1 MKKITAILAVYN
13 AVNHTKTCL
22 QYLRQD
28 LEGLPHEII
37 VINNGSTD
45 GTAAYLENEPDLKVI
60 THAEPQGV
68 AFSYNEA
75 IEASTG
81 DYLLFL
87 HNDVVV
93 PPDTTAYLLSKL
105 EQDPQAGAIGP
116 LSNAVHWHRQ
126 MCWNVPSYEG
136 TQELFQLAN
145 QIRQQDVTPFANLYV
160 ENFFLLMRRQALQ
173 AVGGFDASFPLH
185 YLEDID
191 LCLRLWQHGWRVLI
205 APSAYVHHERGATFA
220 CNGIN
225 AQEAFQTLLHFFE
238 EKRGFNPGYSGC
250 LRMELIQYLNL
261 QRSNLA
267 ILDVGCAL
275 GANLLYLREHC
286 PDAHLFGI
294 EMNPHTAEFAQGFGR
309 VITGNAEAVQ
319 NSLWQNKFDYILCGD
334 VIEHLREPWAA
345 VKKFASWLKP
355 GGEILA
361 SVPNVQHISILRDL
375 LTGVWPYAEAGILD
389 RTHLRFFTL
398 PSIRTL
404 FTDAGLSFEK
414 LGGSQGWE
422 GPRDGQLEE
431 ELKALKSVEIEPEG
445 FNIIQ
450 YFIRAR
456 KEA

>member
-1 MKKITAILAVYN
+1 MKKITAVLAVYN
-13 AVNHTKTCL
+13 ALNCTKACL

-37 VINNGSTD
+37 VVNNGSTD
-45 GTAAYLENEPDLKVI
+45 GTAAYLANQPDLKVI
-60 THAEPQGV
+60 THTEPQGV
-68 AFSYNEA
+68 ALSYDEA

-93 PPDTTAYLLSKL
+93 PPGTTAYLISKL

-116 LSNAVHWHRQ
+116 SSNAVHWLRQ
-126 MCWNVPSYEG
+126 MCWNVPKYEG
-136 TQELFQLAN
+136 EQALFQLADYK
-145 QIRQQDVTPFANLYV
+145 RQQNVPPFANLYV
-160 ENFFLLMRRQALQ
+160 EDFFLLARKKALQ
-173 AVGGFDASFPLH
+173 AVGSFDASFPLH

-205 APSAYVHHERGATFA
+205 APSAYVHHECAATFA

-225 AQEAFQTLLHFFE
+225 NEEAFWTLLHFFE
-238 EKRGFNPGYSGC
+238 EKRGFNPSCSGC

-261 QRSNLA
+261 QRHNLA

-275 GANLLYLREHC
+275 GANLLYLKEHC
-286 PDAHLFGI
+286 PNAHLFGI
-294 EMNPHTAEFAQGFGR
+294 EMNPHTAEIAQCFGH
-309 VITGNAEAVQ
+309 VITGNAETIQ
-319 NSLWQNKFDYILCGD
+319 NSLWQGKFDYILCGD

-375 LTGVWPYAEAGILD
+375 LTGVWPYAESGILD

-398 PSIRTL
+398 PSIRAM

-422 GPRDGQLEE
+422 DPRDGQIKE
-431 ELKALKSVEIEPEG
+431 ELKALKSVETKPEG
-445 FNIIQ
+445 FDIIQ